1 MTNFKLFKLAVVVV
15 ILCLFSVWGIPA
27 HAFDSSSLT
36 PDRGHVFQ
44 EEQQAEKKEQDKT
57 KAAEQKDLGDTLQRR
72 MDEGEDMMDI
82 LGVSDL
88 MPTTLDLFL
97 LWLIPAM
104 IIIGAI
110 FLVVILSRRR
120 HQRIMAMIE
129 KGVFK
134 EGELAKYQP
143 KPYNWRLLTMLF
155 GLVLV
160 LGGIGYSLFM
170 IGQDGID
177 QWYVGTIPL
186 LIGVA
191 FLIFNRMYY
200 KNEE

>member
-1 MTNFKLFKLAVVVV
+1 MTNFKLFKIVLVVV
-15 ILCLFSVWGIPA
+15 ILCLVSTWGIPSYRL
-27 HAFDSSSLT
+27 DSSSPT

-44 EEQQAEKKEQDKT
+44 EDQQVEKKDQEKT
-57 KAAEQKDLGDTLQRR
+57 KEEQKDLGDTLTRR

-88 MPTTLDLFL
+88 MPTTFDLII
-97 LWLIPAM
+97 LWLIPMSM
-104 IIIGAI
+104 IIGVI
-110 FLVVILSRRR
+110 FLVVILNRRR

-143 KPYNWRLLTMLF
+143 KPYNWRMLTSLI

-160 LGGIGYSLFM
+160 LGGIGVSLYM
-170 IGQDGID
+170 IGLNGIE
-177 QWYVGTIPL
+177 QWYTGTIPL
-186 LIGVA
+186 LVGVA
-191 FLIFNRMYY
+191 FLIFNRIYY
-200 KNEE
+200 KNVG